1 MEHNRYAPE
10 VLDLRRRSAVWER
23 VGPQLPPYEDG
34 ESGEEALTLQ
44 QEAALPGAEVDPC
57 CMGSAAAELTAV
69 LVGFGEDELWA
80 CRHLQ
85 ALGQQAPAWAAG
97 TLRELA
103 VGHRRQAKRI
113 FAVYYLITGMCY
125 TTAVQTERIY
135 VGRWCPALRERYHAA
150 ACTALNY
157 ERAAEST
164 TDVCLRKLLQE
175 LGEASYREAEML
187 LGLLERSMG
196 GC

>member
-1 MEHNRYAPE
+1 MEQNRYAPE
-10 VLDLRRRSAVWER
+10 ILDLRRSSAVWDR
-23 VGPQLPPYEDG
+23 VGPQLPPYEEEG
-34 ESGEEALTLQ
+34 EAASRLR
-44 QEAALPGAEVDPC
+44 QEAELPGAEVDPC

-69 LVGFGEDELWA
+69 LAGFGEDELWA
-80 CRHLQ
+80 GRNLQ
-85 ALGQQAPAWAAG
+85 ALAQQAPAWAAG

-103 VGHRRQAKRI
+103 AGHRRQAKRI
-113 FAVYYLITGMCY
+113 FAAYYLITGMCY
-125 TTAVQTERIY
+125 APTVQSSRIY
-135 VGRWCPALRERYHAA
+135 VGRWCPALRERYHTA

>member
-1 MEHNRYAPE
+1 MFRGFTDETVDFMWGIRFNN
-10 VLDLRRRSAVWER
+10 ER
-23 VGPQLPPYEDG
+23 TWF
-34 ESGEEALTLQ
+34 EANKGTYLTQFQ
-44 QEAALPGAEVDPC
+44 QP
-57 CMGSAAAELTAV
+57 M
-69 LVGFGEDELWA
+69 
-80 CRHLQ
+80 
-85 ALGQQAPAWAAG
+85 
-97 TLRELA
+97 RELA
-103 VGHRRQAKRI
+103 AGHRRLAKRI

-125 TTAVQTERIY
+125 SPTVQTERIY